1 MLNLIVYI
9 FVRVYLRLL
18 QYALE
23 IEVTFERYQNF
34 VNETIED

>member
-9 FVRVYLRLL
+9 LVRVSLKLL

-23 IEVTFERYQNF
+23 IEVTYARYQEF
-34 VNETIED
+34 VNETVED